1 MFYLVYKITNTIN
14 NKIYIGCHKTKD
26 KNDGYFG
33 SGKYLKNAIKKY
45 GIENFTKDII
55 FEASSSKEMFEKEKQ
70 LVEIGPN
77 SYNLKH
83 GGFGGF
89 DYINKNL
96 SPEHRKRVGKLG
108 QVSLQ
113 KRLKEDS
120 KFREWYLEENRKRAK
135 KLHQE
140 GKMKNWSQ
148 TYSWLGKKH
157 KEESKKKIGA
167 ANSIHQKGSGNSQYG
182 TMWITDGKNS
192 VRIKKD
198 DNIPEGWKKGR
209 VMPVIYK
216 LEKNIWQIKNQI

>member
-1 MFYLVYKITNTIN
+1 MFYLVYKITNNIN

-33 SGKYLKNAIKKY
+33 SGKYLTRAVKKY
-45 GIENFTKDII
+45 GIDNFTKEII
-55 FEASSSKEMFEKEKQ
+55 FEASSSEEMFEKEKQ
-70 LVEIGPN
+70 LVEIGPH
-77 SYNLKH
+77 SYNLKL

-108 QVSLQ
+108 AAALK
-113 KRLKEDS
+113 KRFDEEPE
-120 KFREWYLEENRKRAK
+120 FREWYIQQNKEKIK

-157 KEESKKKIGA
+157 KEETKKKIGA

-209 VMPVIYK
+209 VMPVIK
-216 LEKNIWQIKNQI
+216 

>member
-26 KNDGYFG
+26 KNDNYFG

-55 FEASSSKEMFEKEKQ
+55 FEASSAEEMFEKEKE

-77 SYNLKH
+77 SYNLKS

-89 DYINKNL
+89 DFINKKL
-96 SPEHRKRVGKLG
+96 TSEDRKRVGKLG
-108 QVSLQ
+108 NIALR
-113 KRLKEDS
+113 KRLNEEPE
-120 KFREWYLEENRKRAK
+120 FRKWFIERNRENTKR
-135 KLHQE
+135 LHQE
-140 GKMKNWSQ
+140 GKIKNWSE

-157 KEESKKKIGA
+157 KEESKKKIGK

-182 TMWITDGKNS
+182 TMWITNGSNS
-192 VRIKKD
+192 IRIKKND
-198 DNIPEGWKKGR
+198 EIPNGWKKGR
-209 VMPVIYK
+209 V
-216 LEKNIWQIKNQI
+216 IKN